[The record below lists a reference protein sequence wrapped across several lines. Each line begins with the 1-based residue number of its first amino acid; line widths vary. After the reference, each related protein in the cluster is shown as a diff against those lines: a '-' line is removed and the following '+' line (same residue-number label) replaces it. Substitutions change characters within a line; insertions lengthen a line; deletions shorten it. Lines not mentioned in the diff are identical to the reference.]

1 MKSIGNAGMTPLST
15 DSQSTHTTLHRIGV
29 VLCVLTFG
37 LIIWGGHVNTTLSGM
52 AFPDWPT
59 SNLAPMVTYSPSEW
73 LWAKD
78 KFWEHGHRLFAALV
92 GMVTTLMLV
101 VAYRATPA
109 EQRPGKALAGLIG
122 IVFGTI
128 ATAIFGLN
136 AMPGGFMEAF
146 MLLLALLTVWFVI
159 RALGMTGPQ
168 RVVWLCF
175 AAFTAVC
182 LQGTFGGYTVRNNL
196 PDWTSTTHGVLAQL
210 FLMIVLGITLLTSA
224 SWNAQRRGA
233 DLSRAAA
240 SVVVMTW
247 ALTFVQFI
255 LGALTRHTL
264 SWGVSNSFP
273 HWNDAGF
280 FPSAELWQYPQVV
293 IHFVHR
299 SLAYVV
305 ALLIIVQY
313 VKLRREGAPS
323 DAMRTALASMA
334 LVGVQILLGAGIL
347 WTARGELVTTL
358 HVMVGVSILIMNAST
373 MFSVLRQPLERN
385 AHEQIGE
392 FAHQGGA
399 R

>member
-1 MKSIGNAGMTPLST
+1 MTPLST
-15 DSQSTHTTLHRIGV
+15 QSQSTHTALHRIGV
-29 VLCVLTFG
+29 VLCVLTFA
-37 LIIWGGHVNTTLSGM
+37 LIVWGGHVNTTLSGM

-78 KFWEHGHRLFAALV
+78 RFWEHGHRLFATLV
-92 GMVTTLMLV
+92 GMVTTVMLI
-101 VAYRATPA
+101 VAYRTTPA
-109 EQRPGKALAGLIG
+109 AQRPGKALAGLIAV
-122 IVFGTI
+122 VFGTI
-128 ATAIFGLN
+128 ATAIIGLN

-146 MLLLALLTVWFVI
+146 MILLGVVTVSFVV
-159 RALGMTGPQ
+159 RALRMSGAQ
-168 RVVWLCF
+168 RIVWLCM

-210 FLMIVLGITLLTSA
+210 FLMIVLGITLLTSV
-224 SWNAQRRGA
+224 SWKARRHA
-233 DLSRAAA
+233 AVMSRSLA
-240 SVVVMTW
+240 SVVVLTW
-247 ALTFVQFI
+247 ALTFMQFV

-273 HWNDAGF
+273 HWSDAGF
-280 FPSAELWQYPQVV
+280 FPSSEMWQYPQVV

-299 SLAYVV
+299 TLAYLV
-305 ALLIIVQY
+305 AVLIIVQY
-313 VKLRREGAPS
+313 VKLRSQGAPL
-323 DAMRTALASMA
+323 DATRTALASMA

-358 HVMVGVSILIMNAST
+358 HVMVGVSILILNAST
-373 MFSVLRQPLERN
+373 MFSVLRQPLDQTSDET
-385 AHEQIGE
+385 IGG
-392 FAHQGGA
+392 FAHQGGG

>member
-1 MKSIGNAGMTPLST
+1 
-15 DSQSTHTTLHRIGV
+15 
-29 VLCVLTFG
+29 
-37 LIIWGGHVNTTLSGM
+37 
-52 AFPDWPT
+52 
-59 SNLAPMVTYSPSEW
+59 MVTYSPSEW

-92 GMVTTLMLV
+92 GMITTLMLV

-109 EQRPGKALAGLIG
+109 EQRPGKALAGLIA

-128 ATAIFGLN
+128 ATAIIGLN
-136 AMPGGFMEAF
+136 AMPSGFMEAF
-146 MLLLALLTVWFVI
+146 MILLAVLTVTFVI
-159 RALGMTGPQ
+159 RALGMTGS
-168 RVVWLCF
+168 RRIVWLCM

-210 FLMIVLGITLLTSA
+210 FLMIVLGITLLTSS
-224 SWNAQRRGA
+224 SWNARRSSA
-233 DLSRAAA
+233 EITRSVA
-240 SVVVMTW
+240 SVVVLTW
-247 ALTFVQFI
+247 GLTFVQFV

-273 HWNDAGF
+273 HWSDAGF
-280 FPSAELWQYPQVV
+280 FPSSEMWQYPQVI

-299 SLAYVV
+299 TLAYIV
-305 ALLIIVQY
+305 AVLIVAQY
-313 VKLRREGAPS
+313 VKLRRHGAPS

-334 LVGVQILLGAGIL
+334 LVVVQILLGAGIL

-358 HVMVGVSILIMNAST
+358 HVMVGVSILLMNAST
-373 MFSVLRQPLERN
+373 MFSVLRQPLSQTSAE
-385 AHEQIGE
+385 AIGGL
-392 FAHQGGA
+392 AHQGGG

>member
-1 MKSIGNAGMTPLST
+1 MTPLST
-15 DSQSTHTTLHRIGV
+15 ESKSPHTALHRIGV

-37 LIIWGGHVNTTLSGM
+37 LIVWGGHVNTTLSGM

-59 SNLAPMVTYSPSEW
+59 SNLVPMVTYSPSEW
-73 LWAKD
+73 IWAKD

-109 EQRPGKALAGLIG
+109 EQRPGKALAGLIT

-128 ATAIFGLN
+128 ATAIIGLN
-136 AMPGGFMEAF
+136 AMPSGFMEAF
-146 MLLLALLTVWFVI
+146 MILLAVLTVTFVI
-159 RALGMTGPQ
+159 RALGMTGS
-168 RVVWLCF
+168 RRIVWLCM

-210 FLMIVLGITLLTSA
+210 FLMIVLGITLLTSS
-224 SWNAQRRGA
+224 SWNARRSSA
-233 DLSRAAA
+233 ENTRSAA
-240 SVVVMTW
+240 SVVVLTW
-247 ALTFVQFI
+247 GLTFVQFV

-273 HWNDAGF
+273 HWSDAGF
-280 FPSAELWQYPQVV
+280 FPSSDMWQYPQVV

-299 SLAYVV
+299 TLAYVV
-305 ALLIIVQY
+305 AVLIVAQY
-313 VKLRREGAPS
+313 VKLRRQGAPS

-334 LVGVQILLGAGIL
+334 LVGVQILLGAAIL

-358 HVMVGVSILIMNAST
+358 HVMVGVSILLMNAST
-373 MFSVLRQPLERN
+373 MFSVLRQPLSQTSAE
-385 AHEQIGE
+385 AIGGL
-392 FAHQGGA
+392 AHQGGG